1 VISHVVEVQPAAQ
14 YLDREDQLAWWL
26 ASVASDQVE
35 VDADVADMIVNRVI
49 NNAGVAMAS
58 TRRPPVVNARAQAR
72 AHPAS
77 VGANVFGCSAA
88 TRVSCE
94 WAAWANAVAVR
105 ELDFHD
111 TFLSAEYSH
120 PGDNI
125 PPILAVAQHRQL
137 SGADVVRG
145 LAAAYEVH
153 IDLATGISLHEHKVD
168 HVAHLGPSVVAGIG
182 AMLRLPTEVIYQAI
196 QQALHTTTATRQSR
210 KGEISSWTAYAPAF
224 VGKVA
229 IEAVDRAMR
238 GESSPSPIY
247 EGTDGVIAQLLGGPG
262 ASYIVPLP
270 SKGEPKRAILD
281 SYASEY
287 SAEYHSQALIDL
299 ARQMRGQVD
308 DLTRIASVQIHTSQ
322 HTHDVIG
329 TGAADPQKFD
339 PHASRETLDH
349 SLMYIFAVA
358 LEDGSWHHESSYT
371 RDRAARPSTVALWHK
386 ISTHAD
392 PLWTRRYHARDP
404 REQAFGGRV
413 VITLDD
419 GSVIEDSL
427 AVAHA
432 HPRGARPF
440 GREQYIEKFT
450 TLADGVVATGDR
462 LAFLETVQALSEL
475 RSPQLAG
482 LFPRVIPEY
491 LQDLRPPKGLF

>member
-14 YLDREDQLAWWL
+14 FLDRPDQLAWWL
-26 ASVASDQVE
+26 AEVASDPVE
-35 VDADVADMIVNRVI
+35 VDDDVTEMIINRVI

-58 TRRPPVVNARAQAR
+58 LRRAPVVNARAQAR
-72 AHPAS
+72 SHPAT
-77 VGANVFGCSAA
+77 VGANVFGAAVSA
-88 TRVSCE
+88 RVSCE

-111 TFLSAEYSH
+111 TFLAAEYSH

-137 SGADVVRG
+137 SGADVIRG
-145 LAAAYEVH
+145 LAAAYEIH
-153 IDLATGISLHEHKVD
+153 IDLATGISLHKHKVD
-168 HVAHLGPSVVAGIG
+168 HVAHLGPSVVAGLG
-182 AMLRLPTEVIYQAI
+182 GMLQLPTEVIYEAI

-210 KGEISSWTAYAPAF
+210 KGQISSWTAYAPAF

-247 EGTDGVIAQLLGGPG
+247 EGTDGVIAQLLDGPSG
-262 ASYIVPLP
+262 TYIVPLP
-270 SKGEPKRAILD
+270 TKGEPKRAILE

-299 ARQMRGQVD
+299 AKQMRGRID
-308 DLTRIASVQIHTSQ
+308 DLASIASVEIHTSQ
-322 HTHDVIG
+322 HTHEVIG

-358 LEDGSWHHESSYT
+358 LEDGGWHHETSYSHG
-371 RDRAARPSTVALWHK
+371 RATRPSTVALWRK
-386 ISTHAD
+386 ITTRAD
-392 PLWTRRYHARDP
+392 PLWTQRYHARDP

-413 VITLDD
+413 VITLID

-440 GREQYIEKFT
+440 GREQYIEKFK
-450 TLADGVVATGDR
+450 TLADGVVAPGDQ
-462 LAFLETVQALSEL
+462 LAFLDAAQVLGTL

-482 LFPRVIPEY
+482 LFPRVLPEY
-491 LQDLRPPKGLF
+491 LQDLRPAKGLF